1 LVYKNIDM
9 IHYIKNAVS
18 KGFDVEIDISY
29 DILDKIFYLGYDK
42 PQHIINWFW
51 MAKYKNYLWVHCKNI
66 ESFFEFIYKVDIDG
80 KVSK

>member
-1 LVYKNIDM
+1 M

-18 KGFDVEIDISY
+18 KGFDVEIDIWY
-29 DILDKIFYLGYDK
+29 DILDKIFYLGHDK

-66 ESFFEFIYKVDIDG
+66 EFFLNLVIKQILMEKCQ
-80 KVSK
+80 K